1 MKRQFT
7 VICLMAGMVASVSCQ
22 KELTENGGNAGAVK
36 MVTKTMVAEDALSQ
50 SDTRTE
56 YEPGTGIVWSGDET
70 MHIFYGNPANVES
83 TTSANKYMQ
92 GDVTATPLGGWQVFF
107 LAS

>member
-36 MVTKTMVAEDALSQ
+36 MVTKTMVAEGQ
-50 SDTRTE
+50 
-56 YEPGTGIVWSGDET
+56 
-70 MHIFYGNPANVES
+70 
-83 TTSANKYMQ
+83 
-92 GDVTATPLGGWQVFF
+92 
-107 LAS
+107 